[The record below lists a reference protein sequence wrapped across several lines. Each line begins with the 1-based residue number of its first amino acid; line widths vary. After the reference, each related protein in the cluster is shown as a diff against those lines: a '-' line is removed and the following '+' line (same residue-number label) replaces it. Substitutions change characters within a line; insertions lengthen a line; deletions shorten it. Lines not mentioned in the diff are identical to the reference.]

1 MLDSRALLFIAGLIA
16 FVAGLAIVLTH
27 NVWVAGWPVIITIFG
42 WASLFAGIIRI
53 VFPDQVAQL
62 GRRAADSQGF
72 LLFGIVLYLGL
83 GAWLIYAGY
92 VHRRRVISRSTAAMN
107 VHDKTI
113 KRTEVTTGPLTGSR
127 KVYSAPD
134 GHDDLARA
142 VPRDRARQW

>member
-1 MLDSRALLFIAGLIA
+1 MLVMGLGLLVNRSTYRTLSLEVLDSRALLFIAGLIA

-42 WASLFAGIIRI
+42 WASLFAGIVRI

-92 VHRRRVISRSTAAMN
+92 VHPGA
-107 VHDKTI
+107 
-113 KRTEVTTGPLTGSR
+113 
-127 KVYSAPD
+127 
-134 GHDDLARA
+134 
-142 VPRDRARQW
+142 